1 MLKELQNS
9 VENKEEDTVKFIK
22 YLQLRWCGHV
32 ERIAK
37 FFRKQGGRHCKI
49 YKIFA
54 AKMVW
59 PC

>member
-22 YLQLRWCGHV
+22 YLQLRWCDHV

-37 FFRKQGGRHCKI
+37 FCRK
-49 YKIFA
+49 
-54 AKMVW
+54 
-59 PC
+59 